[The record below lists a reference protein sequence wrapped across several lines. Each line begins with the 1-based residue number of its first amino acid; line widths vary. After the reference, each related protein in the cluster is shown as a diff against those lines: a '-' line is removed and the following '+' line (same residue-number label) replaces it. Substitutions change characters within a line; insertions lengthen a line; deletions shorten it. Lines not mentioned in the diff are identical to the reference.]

1 LYGGPERL
9 TPHFGPRRRRSFTA
23 VALQSILRDRW
34 LIAFL
39 VFALVINA
47 ALWLFLVIRFPEL
60 NDLLPLHFDAQGFP
74 DRIDSK
80 NGIFALPTIGLFIL
94 LTNTVL
100 ALLAQMRERAAGIL
114 LAVGAG
120 LAEIFLWIATLNIV
134 GGFS

>member
-1 LYGGPERL
+1 M
-9 TPHFGPRRRRSFTA
+9 
-23 VALQSILRDRW
+23 
-34 LIAFL
+34 

-94 LTNTVL
+94 LTNTAL